1 MKPNVCVVSV
11 CCFGV
16 LFNSTLNTLQVS
28 VVDAFEF
35 SFLGFACVK
44 GIKKI

>member
-16 LFNSTLNTLQVS
+16 LFNSTSNALQVS
-28 VVDAFEF
+28 VVDAFET
-35 SFLGFACVK
+35 SFLGFACIEGVDV
-44 GIKKI
+44 I